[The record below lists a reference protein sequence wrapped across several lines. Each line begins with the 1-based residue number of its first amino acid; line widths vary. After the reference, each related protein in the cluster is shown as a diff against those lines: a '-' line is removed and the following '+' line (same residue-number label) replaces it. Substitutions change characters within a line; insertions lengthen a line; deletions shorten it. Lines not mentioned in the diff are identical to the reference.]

1 MMIKELTHQELE
13 ANVDRIAYLHLANF
27 DDKRTIRQLREDIL
41 KYSQVPGFRCL
52 VSHEGGYIDGYLLGY
67 ESSDDQFY
75 RQLIDKHIDLEGR
88 NKLDGAFEVVS
99 MAVENSARHRGVG
112 TNLLQQLTSEPGR
125 YYLTAN
131 VHDVGVNAFYYKN
144 NWKLVKNNLKL
155 HPDIAHK
162 NLYYYQ
168 TPVA

>member
-1 MMIKELTHQELE
+1 MIKELSYQELE
-13 ANVDRIAYLHLANF
+13 DNLDRIAYLHLANF
-27 DDKRTIRQLREDIL
+27 EDKRTLRQLREDIL

-52 VSHEGGYIDGYLLGY
+52 ASHEGGYIDGYLFGY

-75 RQLIDKHIDLEGR
+75 RQLIDKHITAEESS
-88 NKLDGAFEVVS
+88 NLDGAFEVVS
-99 MAVENSARHRGVG
+99 MAVEKSARHRGVG
-112 TNLLQQLTSEPGR
+112 THLLQALTKEPGR

-162 NLYYYQ
+162 NLYYYK
-168 TPVA
+168 TI